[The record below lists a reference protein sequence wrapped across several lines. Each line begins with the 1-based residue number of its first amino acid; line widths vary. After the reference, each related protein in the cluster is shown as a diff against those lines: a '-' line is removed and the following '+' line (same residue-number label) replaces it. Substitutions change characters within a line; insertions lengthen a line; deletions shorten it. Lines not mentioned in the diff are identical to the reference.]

1 MCASIK
7 SLNHL
12 SDLVRQ
18 FADMRG
24 RTCLE
29 VMRAVLATRT
39 LANHG
44 YTGGGRLSQIQCQ
57 AAIAILEVWIGRSTT
72 Q

>member
-1 MCASIK
+1 MCASIT

-18 FADMRG
+18 FAAMRG
-24 RTCLE
+24 KTCLE
-29 VMRAVLATRT
+29 VTEALLATRT

-44 YTGGGRLSQIQCQ
+44 YRGGGRLSQVQCQ
-57 AAIAILEVWIGRSTT
+57 AAIAILEVWIGRCTT
-72 Q
+72 